1 MKPIDILKKGLKE
14 LQNQIGEQKSQLEAK
29 LKANQLVLEIDLEW
43 LDNAGNLVDE
53 ERIVDV
59 LDKASDYE
67 RGLERM
73 GLQEKAIVQ
82 KLKEL
87 IGGDAPT
94 KKHKCMVSKF
104 SVV

>member
-1 MKPIDILKKGLKE
+1 MKPIDILKKGLKK
-14 LQNQIGEQKSQLEAK
+14 LQNQIGERKSQLKAK
-29 LKANQLVLEIDLEW
+29 LKANQLVSEIDLEW
-43 LDNAGNLVDE
+43 LNNAGNLVDE

-67 RGLERM
+67 RGLEKM

-87 IGGDAPT
+87 TGGDAPT
-94 KKHKCMVSKF
+94 KKRKRMVSKF